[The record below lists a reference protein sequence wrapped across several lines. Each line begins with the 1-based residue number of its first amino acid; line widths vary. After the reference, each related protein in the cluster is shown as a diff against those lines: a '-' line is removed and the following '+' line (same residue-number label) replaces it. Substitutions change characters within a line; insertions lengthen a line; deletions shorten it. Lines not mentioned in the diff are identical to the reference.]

1 METTPATTADSTTA
15 AAVAENSS
23 CTAFGR
29 PSKPPPLPTIRS
41 WWHLACSVASA
52 VSPTHLDRILQA
64 YFGAAS

>member
-1 METTPATTADSTTA
+1 METTPATKADSTMA
-15 AAVAENSS
+15 AAAGNSS
-23 CTAFGR
+23 YTAFGR

-41 WWHLACSVASA
+41 WWHLTCSIASA